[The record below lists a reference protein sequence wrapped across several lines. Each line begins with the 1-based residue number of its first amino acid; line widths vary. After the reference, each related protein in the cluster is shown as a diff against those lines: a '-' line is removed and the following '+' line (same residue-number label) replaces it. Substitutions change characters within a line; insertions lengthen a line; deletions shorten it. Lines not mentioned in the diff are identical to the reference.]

1 MFLQSLG
8 YNIEKEL
15 VNGQIAETAC
25 FIYHCIE
32 INKEQ
37 LKCLRR
43 IDYLEKEGIDTQDWD
58 ALKYATA
65 ISIMCMDEPSS
76 ETRQVFSEEELQKIN
91 GGKGKHK
98 GLIKDNFMFIY
109 KRAID
114 VSNCKVEKL
123 KELDALVKV
132 AQERSGRAGKL
143 QEDLDKPES
152 VGADAGLYE
161 IGSKER
167 TILMHKTKSQI
178 VRSDI

>member
-1 MFLQSLG
+1 M
-8 YNIEKEL
+8 
-15 VNGQIAETAC
+15 
-25 FIYHCIE
+25 
-32 INKEQ
+32 
-37 LKCLRR
+37 
-43 IDYLEKEGIDTQDWD
+43 
-58 ALKYATA
+58 
-65 ISIMCMDEPSS
+65 
-76 ETRQVFSEEELQKIN
+76 FSEEELQKIN

-152 VGADAGLYE
+152 EGQTPGSTRSARRRGLF
-161 IGSKER
+161 
-167 TILMHKTKSQI
+167 
-178 VRSDI
+178 